1 MTAFED
7 HVHGTLKI
15 SPSSLHLG
23 HDTIIPGVEEPQ
35 AKTAK
40 KSKIARPP
48 NAFILYR
55 QSLHPLLKAENPELH
70 NNQICKSIKLFRVT
84 SHNSLAAVELGLK
97 WKNEDQRVKE
107 FYIHKAK
114 QIKAQH
120 LAQHPNYQYKPRK
133 PSEKKRRVSRR
144 KNSASANAVHSE
156 SASSGTRVAHSVEV
170 PSPENLAHTI
180 PEVHKNSAGNAM
192 LELGDPNIDANT
204 FEKILDHINQSST
217 TQPSRIHTVLT
228 EANTTPVIYDEKCQ
242 ESQNEGNFF
251 WGAQEDWN
259 PFEPL
264 GLQELHDIF
273 DEPSEFI
280 GVIAQ
285 ADDNL
290 HESTAAF
297 DMAHAENT
305 DAILA
310 RMSSAFDED

>member
-23 HDTIIPGVEEPQ
+23 HDAIIPGLEEPR

-40 KSKIARPP
+40 KSKISRPP

-97 WKNEDQRVKE
+97 WKNEDERVKE

-120 LAQHPNYQYKPRK
+120 FAQHPNYQYKPRK

-144 KNSASANAVHSE
+144 KNAASANAVHSE
-156 SASSGTRVAHSVEV
+156 SASMGTRVAHSVEV
-170 PSPENLAHTI
+170 TSPESLADPI
-180 PEVHKNSAGNAM
+180 PEVHTNSAGNAM
-192 LELGDPNIDANT
+192 LELGDPNIDAKT

-217 TQPSRIHTVLT
+217 AQPSRIQTVLT
-228 EANTTPVIYDEKCQ
+228 EATTTPVIYDEKNQ
-242 ESQNEGNFF
+242 ESQNESNFL

-259 PFEPL
+259 PFEPS
-264 GLQELHDIF
+264 GLQELEDIF
-273 DEPSEFI
+273 DEPSEFMGI
-280 GVIAQ
+280 ISEQ
-285 ADDNL
+285 DSDP

-297 DMAHAENT
+297 DMAHTENT
-305 DAILA
+305 DAMLA